1 MKIILNGETFELERP
16 LTIKELLTR
25 LKVDSRRVAVEHNL
39 MILKRQ
45 TYESTILSEGD
56 HVELVNFVGGG
67 TNRS

>member
-1 MKIILNGETFELERP
+1 MKIILNGETFELEGP
-16 LTIKELLTR
+16 LTVKELLTR

-45 TYESTILSEGD
+45 AYESTILSDGD

-67 TNRS
+67 TTRY